1 MSTSDHGAARRFLR
15 RGALALLTPILL
27 GLYAWT
33 PSLILLPYVALVPWV
48 LLYADDREPPA
59 SPLWFVV
66 AAWIGWMLQYPST
79 ANFGAFVPPA
89 MALVMFVPWLPF
101 PFLLRG
107 IHRGLGWPR
116 TLSVPITWVAVEWCR
131 STFTLAHFDLY
142 ALGYSQARVT
152 PLVQLADVTG
162 VYGVSF
168 LVASVNGLVADAW
181 VAWRDRG
188 AAGIEPATRRRLVR
202 CSLALAGLLVASLA
216 YGAFRLAGA
225 RDDEGPRVAVV
236 QPNVEHSERNAVG
249 VHLAQVIFTDERVP
263 AGETDLIVWP
273 ENAILDNLRRPGMY
287 VPDLA
292 RLGREKDALLL
303 VGGMGKPAEAPGRT
317 TNSAFLVDAMG
328 GIRGEARKQVLFP
341 WSEMVP
347 ADAWLKNA
355 LPAVWRFQR
364 MLVRKGWGF
373 VPTGWA
379 GTETVLLNLPWRGA
393 ALPFAAL
400 ICVENAYPPG
410 PAEAAR
416 MGARFLVNITSE
428 RAVGGPIQEQLL
440 RVSMLRAVENRIAY
454 VRCGNSGISGFIDP
468 EGRVRHV
475 LRGERGGTIFDRGVL
490 IDRVLLGSPGVTVY
504 ARSRDAF
511 ALACV
516 AVSVLAL
523 ATALVRRR
531 GSPHGRRAAAAAAAM
546 VVLAG
551 CDAEARIPGT
561 ASDAPAALQ
570 EGRARLAAAD
580 PVGAVA
586 RLTASCAAPEPCRE
600 AIPFLSRA
608 FTASRRFEDAV
619 EVFGAIATERPE
631 VRAEAL
637 AERGRFLDRLSD
649 LIPAERDYRMSAELL
664 PRPETWATLGTLRLR
679 MDRPREALDAYG
691 RALALAPSDPQ
702 IRYLHARA
710 LWLTGDLAGAEGEID
725 ALLSDH
731 PEHGAAWA
739 VKGRLR
745 EAAGDEASATQ
756 AFRNALRGD
765 PENVEARFM
774 LARRALAGRDFDEA
788 KRWLAEIWKLDSQ
801 EGAGRRGAGE
811 IGR

>member
-1 MSTSDHGAARRFLR
+1 MR
-15 RGALALLTPILL
+15 RGLLALLTPVLL
-27 GLYAWT
+27 GLYAWA
-33 PSLILLPYVALVPWV
+33 PALILVPYVALVPWV
-48 LLYADDREPPA
+48 LLYTDDREPPA
-59 SPLWFVV
+59 SPLWFVLG
-66 AAWIGWMLQYPST
+66 AWIAWMLQYPST

-107 IHRGLGWPR
+107 IHRGLHWPR
-116 TLSVPITWVAVEWCR
+116 VVSVPLVWVAVEWCR

-168 LVASVNGLVADAW
+168 LVAAANGLAVDAW
-181 VAWRDRG
+181 VAWRGRA
-188 AAGIEPATRRRLVR
+188 AAGIDPGARRRVLR
-202 CSLALAGLLVASLA
+202 SALSLAAVFVAALA
-216 YGAFRLAGA
+216 YGAFRLAAA

-263 AGETDLIVWP
+263 AGAADLIVWP
-273 ENAILDNLRRPGMY
+273 ENAILDNIRRPGMY

-292 RLGREKDALLL
+292 RLGREKGAMLL
-303 VGGMGKPAEAPGRT
+303 VGGMGKPREAPGRT
-317 TNSAFLVDAMG
+317 TNSAFLVDAEG
-328 GIRGEARKQVLFP
+328 AIRGESQKQVLFP
-341 WSEMVP
+341 WSESVP
-347 ADAWLKNA
+347 ADAWLKQHV
-355 LPAVWRFQR
+355 PGFWRFQR
-364 MLVRKGWGF
+364 MLVRRGWGF

-379 GTETVLLNLPWRGA
+379 GKETVLLSLPWQGA
-393 ALPFAAL
+393 SLPFAAL

-416 MGARFLVNITSE
+416 RGARFLVNITSE

-490 IDRVLLGSPGVTVY
+490 IDRVLLGSPSVTAY
-504 ARSRDAF
+504 ASSHDAF
-511 ALACV
+511 ALGCV
-516 AVSVLAL
+516 AASVLAL
-523 ATALVRRR
+523 GAGLWRRR
-531 GSPHGRRAAAAAAAM
+531 SSLRGRTVAAAALL
-546 VVLAG
+546 VVLGG
-551 CDAEARIPGT
+551 CNAEARIEGT
-561 ASDAPAALQ
+561 ASDAPAALVD
-570 EGRARLAAAD
+570 GRARLAAGD
-580 PVGAVA
+580 PGGAIPL
-586 RLTASCAAPEPCRE
+586 LTAACAAPEPCRD
-600 AIPFLSRA
+600 AIPLLSRA
-608 FTASRRFEDAV
+608 LNVSRRFEDAV
-619 EVFGAIATERPE
+619 DVFATIAAERPE
-631 VRAEAL
+631 SRAEAL

-649 LIPAERDYRMSAELL
+649 LIAAEAAYAEAAALA
-664 PRPETWATLGTLRLR
+664 PRAETWSTLGTLRLR
-679 MDRPREALDAYG
+679 MERPREALDAYG
-691 RALALAPSDPQ
+691 RALALAPDDGQ
-702 IRYLHARA
+702 TRYLHARA
-710 LWLTGDLAGAEGEID
+710 LWLTGDLAAAESEID
-725 ALLSDH
+725 GLLADH

-756 AFRNALRGD
+756 AFRYALRGD

-774 LARRALAGRDFDEA
+774 LARRALAARDFDEA
-788 KRWLAEIWKLDSQ
+788 NRWLAEIWALDSR
-801 EGAGRRGAGE
+801 EGGGRRGAGE